1 MNPPKHILPVIVLA
15 QFCCTSLWFATNGVI
30 GELATN
36 FGLATNLLGNLT
48 SAVQFGFISGT
59 LAFAMLTITDRFSP
73 SKVFFIAA
81 LIGAACNA
89 ATLWPGNTLFTLMIF
104 RYGTGF
110 FLAGIYPVGMK
121 IAADYFD
128 KGLGKSLGF
137 LVGALVLGTAFPH
150 ALKGFDTMVSWQHV
164 IITTSLLAVLG
175 GLLLFALVPNGPY
188 RKSSQNVDL
197 KAFFKVFQ
205 DRKFRAAA
213 FGYFGHMWELY
224 TFWAFVPVMLVT
236 YAKTHKATIAIS
248 FWSFMTIALG
258 GLACVLGG
266 YVSQKLGTKKTA
278 RNALFLSG
286 CCCLLCPFVCMV
298 PNTYFFLLFL
308 CSWGMV
314 VIADSPLFSTLVAK
328 NANPQLKGTALTI
341 VNCIGFAITIISIQ
355 LISTLHTTGLG
366 NWAFMILAVG
376 PVLGLLAL
384 RSKQE

>member
-36 FGLATNLLGNLT
+36 FDLATNALGNLT

-59 LAFAMLTITDRFSP
+59 LVFAILTITDRFSP
-73 SKVFFIAA
+73 AKVFLVAA
-81 LIGAACNA
+81 LIGATCNA
-89 ATLWPGNTLFTLMIF
+89 ATLWPGNTFFTLMVF
-104 RYGTGF
+104 RYATGF

-137 LVGALVLGTAFPH
+137 LVGALVLGTSFPH
-150 ALKGFDTMVSWQHV
+150 ALKGFDTMVSWQYV
-164 IITTSLLAVLG
+164 IITTSLLAAMG
-175 GLLLFALVPNGPY
+175 GLLLLALVPNGPY
-188 RKSSQNVDL
+188 RKSSQKVDL

-224 TFWAFVPVMLVT
+224 TFWAFVPVMLAS
-236 YAKTHKATIAIS
+236 YAQIHKETIAIS
-248 FWSFMTIALG
+248 FWSFMSIALG

-286 CCCLLCPFVCMV
+286 CCCLLYPFIFMV
-298 PNTYFFLLFL
+298 SYTGIFLLFL
-308 CSWGMV
+308 CFWGMV
-314 VIADSPLFSTLVAK
+314 VIADSPLFSTLVAQ
-328 NANPQLKGTALTI
+328 NTDPQLKGTALTI
-341 VNCIGFAITIISIQ
+341 VNCIGFSTTIISIQ

-366 NWAFMILAVG
+366 NWVFMILAVG
-376 PVLGLLAL
+376 PLFGLIAL
-384 RSKQE
+384 QKK